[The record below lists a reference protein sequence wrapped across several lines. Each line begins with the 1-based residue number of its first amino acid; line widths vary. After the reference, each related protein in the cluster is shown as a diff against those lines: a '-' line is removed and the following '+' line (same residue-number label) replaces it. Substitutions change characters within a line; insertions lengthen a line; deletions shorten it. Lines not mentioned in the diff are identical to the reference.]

1 MKSDATEVG
10 LLYVLLNSGV
20 DRSAAKQPYL
30 VAVVPDCASSAVNT
44 EYIHRAS
51 QVLLPTDRVSA
62 DACGVVTEQYNSL
75 YIHLSPTAVGRP
87 ESYT

>member
-30 VAVVPDCASSAVNT
+30 VAASSVVNT

-51 QVLLPTDRVSA
+51 QQTRVSA
-62 DACGVVTEQYNSL
+62 DACGVVTVMHR
-75 YIHLSPTAVGRP
+75 IHN
-87 ESYT
+87 